1 MADNYQM
8 VKKHNKYINK
18 VLEFQRQEL
27 KAQGTK
33 RRKGIAKIKQDVK
46 KKNTA
51 ATTYN
56 TVSKYSNAL
65 GKQGNENTRNTRV
78 CDKRGS
84 KI

>member
-8 VKKHNKYINK
+8 VKKHKYINK

-46 KKNTA
+46 KKHSSN
-51 ATTYN
+51 N
-56 TVSKYSNAL
+56 IQYS
-65 GKQGNENTRNTRV
+65 E
-78 CDKRGS
+78 
-84 KI
+84 